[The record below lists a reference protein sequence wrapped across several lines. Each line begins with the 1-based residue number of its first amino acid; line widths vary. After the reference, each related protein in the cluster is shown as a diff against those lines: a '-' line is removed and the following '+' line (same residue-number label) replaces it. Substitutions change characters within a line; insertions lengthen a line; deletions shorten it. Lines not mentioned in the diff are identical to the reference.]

1 LSANRRESYARADK
15 KKYGYDVHPSL
26 AMMRSTIA
34 GMKQRTGRTLEE
46 WVELVTKKGPA
57 TEKERRAWLKAKHG
71 LGMNYSWWIAEQS
84 VGKSDDS
91 DPDTYLRNAE
101 QYVETMFSGS
111 KAGLR
116 PNLRRA
122 AQTGAE
128 SRR

>member
-1 LSANRRESYARADK
+1 
-15 KKYGYDVHPSL
+15 
-26 AMMRSTIA
+26 MMQSTIA

-71 LGMNYSWWIAEQS
+71 HGQNYSWWIAEQS

-101 QYVETMFSGS
+101 QYVETKFSGTN
-111 KAGLR
+111 AGLR
-116 PNLRRA
+116 LNLRRA
-122 AQTGAE
+122 AQTGSE
-128 SRR
+128 SKG